1 MSQDRTDHTALRR
14 LDSHSARQL
23 LDSIQ
28 SSSQHSLR
36 DELIKTA
43 VRYARLRCDWYLAD
57 LQQRVQMDQDRT
69 LAHNVFI
76 DTCNIL
82 ARNMQQAGEDIGWR
96 RKLGTDRKLIG
107 DFACYLH
114 CLIGIDGR

>member
-1 MSQDRTDHTALRR
+1 MTSNTALRR
-14 LDSHSARQL
+14 LHENSARQL
-23 LDSIQ
+23 LDAIQ
-28 SSSQHSLR
+28 ASKQHSLR

-43 VRYARLRCDWYLAD
+43 VRYARLRCDWYLGD
-57 LQQRVQMDQDRT
+57 LEQRVQIDQNRT

-76 DTCNIL
+76 DACNIL
-82 ARNMQQAGEDIGWR
+82 ARNMQQAGEDISWR
-96 RKLGTDRKLIG
+96 RSLGTDRKLIG